1 MKLFNKIAV
10 AAIAWLLFALAS
22 PIARADDLQLSQLMH
37 MLAQNKSGKA
47 TFVEKKYIG
56 ILDRPVVS
64 SGDLAFTAPDK
75 LEKRTLTPRPET
87 LILNGDIL
95 TIDQPGKHRMIV
107 SLEEH
112 PEVSA
117 FIESIRGTLAG
128 DLGTLEKFYA
138 LKLTGSL
145 AQWQL
150 VLTPRQER
158 LSSIFIHIRIGGSG
172 ADVKTIAL
180 DQRDGDHSEMVIT
193 KTVDR

>member
-1 MKLFNKIAV
+1 MKLLSKTTL
-10 AAIAWLLFALAS
+10 AASAWLLFALAG
-22 PIARADDLQLSQLMH
+22 PVARADDLQLSQLMH
-37 MLAQNKSGKA
+37 ILAQNKSGKA

-56 ILDRPVVS
+56 IIDRPIVS
-64 SGDLAFTAPDK
+64 TGDLAFTAPDK
-75 LEKRTLTPRPET
+75 LEKRTLTPRPESLT
-87 LILNGDIL
+87 LNGDIL
-95 TIDQPGKHRMIV
+95 TIDQPGKHRMTV

-128 DLGTLEKFYA
+128 DLGALEKYYT

-150 VLTPRQER
+150 VLTPKQER
-158 LSSIFIHIRIGGSG
+158 LSSIFSRIRIGGSG
-172 ADVKTIAL
+172 GDIKTIDL

-193 KTVDR
+193 GTAGR